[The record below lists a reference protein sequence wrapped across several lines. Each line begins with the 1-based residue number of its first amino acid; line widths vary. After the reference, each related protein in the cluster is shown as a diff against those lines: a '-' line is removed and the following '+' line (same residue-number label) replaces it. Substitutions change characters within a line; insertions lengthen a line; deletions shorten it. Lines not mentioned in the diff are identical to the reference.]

1 MTMIDQTSAR
11 SRQLESGFVT
21 EIGTAAASRAIAG
34 LNESYRMLSGRAR
47 LLAEDVEDGRRE
59 VRSLDLGLRTN
70 MKAAAGTDALLE
82 ELAVDRGLGWSDIA
96 RLCGVSVSAVR
107 KWRSGGS
114 LSPERLRA
122 LAKLAAFLE
131 LLEQSGPTG
140 EPTSWLMMP
149 LVEGHTVSAA
159 ELYLAGCEEDI
170 LEHAQGHLPLTDM
183 LNHWNPR
190 WQAETSSE
198 WAVAE
203 RPDGER
209 IIVRRS

>member
-1 MTMIDQTSAR
+1 MTSIDQTSAR
-11 SRQLESGFVT
+11 SRQLESGVVA

-34 LNESYRMLSGRAR
+34 LNESYRMLSGQAR

-70 MKAAAGTDALLE
+70 MKAAAGPDVLLE
-82 ELAVDRGLGWSDIA
+82 ELAIDRGLGWSDIA

-140 EPTSWLMMP
+140 EPTRWLMMP

-159 ELYLAGCEEDI
+159 ELYHAGLEEDI
-170 LEHAQGHLPLTDM
+170 LEHAQGHLTLVDM
-183 LNHWNPR
+183 LSHWNPD
-190 WQAETSSE
+190 WQADTRSE
-198 WAVAE
+198 WTVVE
-203 RPDGER
+203 RPDSER